1 MQEQALEVPDVEV
14 STLSMCILTHI
25 IPRSQIHVSR
35 VQVAGLIRTKN
46 DIVVEHIKD
55 VLQASSLKELFVKAL
70 TSMEQ
75 LQDMK
80 VFKNVSLKIDT
91 DKRAGLEREGVEVTF
106 LVQELGWLKAMLG
119 AHAGTQSGDAVSIT
133 HTLP

>member
-1 MQEQALEVPDVEV
+1 MQAQALEVPDVEV
-14 STLSMCILTHI
+14 NHSNAHTPVKLF
-25 IPRSQIHVSR
+25 PRSQIHVSR

-46 DIVVEHIKD
+46 DVVVEQVKD

-80 VFKNVSLKIDT
+80 VFRNVSLKIDT
-91 DKRAGLEREGVEVTF
+91 DKREGLEREGVEVTF

-119 AHAGTQSGDAVSIT
+119 AHAGTQSGDAVSV
-133 HTLP
+133 